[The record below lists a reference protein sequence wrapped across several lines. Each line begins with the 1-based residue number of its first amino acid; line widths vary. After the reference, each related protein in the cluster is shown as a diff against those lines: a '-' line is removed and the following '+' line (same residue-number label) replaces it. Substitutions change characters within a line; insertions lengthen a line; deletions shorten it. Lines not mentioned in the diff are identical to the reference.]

1 MLGGGHCF
9 FTPNTTANSCRTD
22 DLDVVAL
29 AEDLGYTFFRDRK
42 TFDSAPLKLPYI
54 GLFTEDHMSYEIDR
68 NATQEPSLSEMA
80 IKGLNDL
87 NAASGKQGF
96 FVLVEASRIDHAG
109 HSNDPVGHLHDILAY
124 NEAMKAMREWVDEH
138 AEDSPTIL
146 ISTADH
152 ECGGLTVG
160 VDIDGAPEYWF
171 EPQHFVN
178 AKATP
183 GPLATLWKAYNGTD
197 QKAFLKENVFGR
209 YGIEAPTVEEYEQAI
224 ELKSDTSD
232 FALFLAHALSARLG
246 VNWASLGHTAS
257 DVTLYGWGVNAGK
270 FAGNRENTE
279 VGQFIAQQLGLDLES
294 VQRKLRSNTTWMKE
308 WVMPETVDRKL
319 ARRRSLARHHN

>member
-1 MLGGGHCF
+1 MLGGGLCF
-9 FTPNTTANSCRTD
+9 FTPNTTEGSCRD
-22 DLDVVAL
+22 DGIDAIAL
-29 AEDLGYTFFRDRK
+29 AEDLGYTVFTDRK
-42 TFDSAPLKLPYI
+42 TFDESPLKLPYI

-68 NATQEPSLSEMA
+68 DAAKEPSLAEMA

-87 NAASGKQGF
+87 NAASGKHGF

-183 GPLATLWKAYNGTD
+183 GPLAKMWKVYNGTD
-197 QKAFLKENVFGR
+197 QKEYLKENIFGV
-209 YGIEAPTVEEYEQAI
+209 YGISTPTDAEYAQAI
-224 ELKSDTSD
+224 ALKSDTSD
-232 FALFLAHALSARLG
+232 FALFLAHVLSDRLG

-257 DVTLYGWGVNAGK
+257 DVTLYGWGTNSEK
-270 FAGNRENTE
+270 FAGSRENNE
-279 VGQFIAQQLGLDLES
+279 VGHFIAQQLGLDLES
-294 VQRKLRSNTTWMKE
+294 VQRKLQSNTTWMKE
-308 WVMPETVDRKL
+308 WVMPKTVERKL
-319 ARRRSLARHHN
+319 ARRSLAHHHN